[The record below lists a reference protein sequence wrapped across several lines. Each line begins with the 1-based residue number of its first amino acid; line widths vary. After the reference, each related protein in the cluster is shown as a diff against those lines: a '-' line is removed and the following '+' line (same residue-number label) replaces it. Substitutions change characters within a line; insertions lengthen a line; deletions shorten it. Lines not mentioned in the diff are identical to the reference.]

1 MTNIP
6 KNYHLIKKVALTNM
20 HLYSTNGSIKKYNSV
35 KSILMEYY
43 TKRLELYEKR
53 REYMLNKLKEV
64 LDLLSYKVKFIL
76 LIVNKKLVIN
86 NKKKSEIEDYLK
98 KNKFPKYNKTYNYLL
113 GMQLYT
119 LTYEKIREL
128 KKQMKNKKAEY
139 KQLKELSASDIWRN
153 ELMQL
158 KLNL

>member
-1 MTNIP
+1 M
-6 KNYHLIKKVALTNM
+6 
-20 HLYSTNGSIKKYNSV
+20 
-35 KSILMEYY
+35 
-43 TKRLELYEKR
+43 
-53 REYMLNKLKEV
+53 
-64 LDLLSYKVKFIL
+64 
-76 LIVNKKLVIN
+76 VIN

-98 KNKFPKYNKTYNYLL
+98 KNEFPKYNKTYNYLL